1 MNKNHAIAVVGMA
14 GLFPGAL
21 NISCFWHN
29 IVNKIGT
36 TSEIPEDRWKVHSAF
51 MYEKSFMP
59 DKAYSKKACLINNFR
74 FDPAGID
81 IDKNILK
88 ELDPLYQFVLHT
100 GREAFLSC
108 NTKNL
113 DRKKTGVAL
122 AAISLPTD
130 SSSGL
135 ARRVIG
141 RSYRENL
148 SGKSF
153 SSDDMYI
160 STAEALSARVTSLPA
175 AILAAGLGLGG
186 GSFTLDA
193 ACASSIYAVKLA
205 CDELNSHNAD
215 AMLAGGVSR
224 PDCLYT
230 QVGFSQLR
238 ALSPSG
244 RCAPFDQ
251 KADGL
256 VVGEGAGILVLKRLE
271 DAIRDNDTIYGLIG
285 GIGLSNDIGGNLL
298 SPDSEG
304 QVRAMRMAYE
314 SAGWNPWDVDLIECH
329 GTGTL
334 AGDATELASLVE
346 LWGKSGWSEAQC
358 PIGSVKS
365 MIGHLL
371 TGAGAAGMIKTL
383 LAIKNK
389 TLPPSL
395 NFTKAPEKSPIH
407 GSPFRVQTDTG
418 KWERKSENTPFRA
431 AVSAFG
437 FGGINGHLLFEEW
450 LPGKNYPHLKSSGTG
465 RNMARTADEKLTPP
479 VAIVGM
485 DAHFGTF
492 TSLKEFQE
500 GIFNGDSAICKRPE
514 DRWKGCDELANKF
527 LHGRGSWGAYIK
539 KIEFD
544 SGSFH
549 IPPIEIPDILIQ
561 HLLILNVAA
570 KAMKDAGLPAR
581 KIRNRMGVII
591 GADFDYEATN
601 FQLRWELLNSSEGQ
615 KANSE
620 LKAAQDA
627 CSPPLTS
634 SRTLG
639 ALGGIIA
646 SRIAREFR
654 FGGPSFVVSCDSSSG
669 LKAVEIGVRAIR
681 QNEADMM
688 LIGAVDL
695 SGDIRNI
702 IISDRLQCYSK
713 SCRIAPFDVLSE
725 GTLPGEGA
733 AAIILKNF
741 DQAIKDNDR
750 IYAVIDGVGKASAN
764 GHNSCLPLKEAYS
777 LSLERALN
785 DASVSPFSISYFEA
799 HGSGNPSEDTFEI
812 ETLNQLFKNS
822 SARCAIGSVKPNIG
836 NAGSASGLASL
847 IKTCLC
853 LYHEIIPPLVNFS
866 EPAIAIENNLHFP
879 VSPQFW
885 YRNRIDGPR
894 KACISS
900 ISNDGNCMHVVIK
913 GNEYIAPT
921 AVSEKISMERKN
933 PLGQRHF
940 CLFIVDGETKNELM
954 DGINSLSG
962 KIINRNDIIEC
973 AYNWLQHKKPDSKK
987 KYALSIAAGDISY
1000 LQQWIKDAKYIV
1012 ETDIH
1017 KKMNGPGGIYYS
1029 PNPLGQKHKT
1039 AFVFPGSGNHYLG
1052 MGRGTGVYFPDI
1064 LRKMD
1069 ERTER
1074 LQTQIVPECFVP
1086 WRSSWG
1092 KGWENDAS
1100 QKIAASPLNMIFG
1113 QVAYSG
1119 IIAKLL
1125 MSFGIKPSAVIGYS
1139 LGESAGNF
1147 AMNVWPD
1154 YGEMLDRMLKTEL
1167 FTSELAGTYNSAR
1180 KAWNISAS
1188 ENIDWCAAVV
1198 NRPAKNVIK
1207 TLAAFPYVRLLI
1219 VNTPD
1224 ECVIGGVKKQ
1234 VEALVREL
1242 SCEAVYLEGVVTVHC
1257 DAVNPVADKYEELHL
1272 FPVNP
1277 PEGIT
1282 FYSCALGR
1290 SYKITSANAA
1300 SSILKQGIHGFDFTA
1315 TIEQAYKDG
1324 IRIFI
1329 ETGPLSSCTRMID
1342 RILQDRPH
1350 FAASASAKGEDEYI
1364 TFIKFMGSL
1373 IGERIPVD
1381 TDRIYKEF
1389 SPGINVLSE
1398 NKGRGLVLSTGGKAP
1413 APSVMNI
1420 EQDDDKE
1427 PNKTNATEE
1436 NRIAPALDKK
1446 IHKNTGHTATDY
1458 IGLIKSIKNNIESTI
1473 RAHEKYLD
1481 FSNELAKNFAD
1492 TFAFQINL
1500 LEKMTSGS
1508 RSTENKEALFPREM
1522 CMEFA
1527 AGSVAKVLGNEFAEV
1542 DNYRARVRLP
1552 DEPLMLVDRIISIE
1566 GEKCSL
1572 GSGCIVTEHDVLP
1585 GAWYLDGGHAP
1596 VCISVEA
1603 GQADLFLSSYLGIDL
1618 AVKGE
1623 RTYRLLDATVK
1634 FHRGLPE
1641 PGDVIRY
1648 VINIERFVKQ
1658 KETYL
1663 FFFNFEGYIGE
1674 THLISMYNGCA
1685 GFFTEEEVNNSGGI
1699 ILTEKDALPAEGKKP
1714 SDWKELVPF
1723 HAESFD
1729 ENTLDLLRH
1738 GNLSGCFGP
1747 SFEGIKLT
1755 DSLWLPGGRMKL
1767 IDRILSVDSEGG
1779 RFGLGIVRAEAD
1791 IHPDDWFLTCHF
1803 MDDMVMPGTLMYECC
1818 SHALRVFIMRM
1829 GWVTGKSGVYLEPV
1843 AGIESILKCR
1853 GPVTPKTRKVIY
1865 EVEIKEI
1872 GYNPEPYVIADAHI
1886 YADGHRIVFFKDMS
1900 MKMTGISRNEIEYQW
1915 KSKKIITR
1923 RKKALFDHDRILA
1936 FSIGKPSEAFG
1947 DKYKI
1952 FDSERRIARLPGPPY
1967 LFMDRITSV
1976 EPEAWALKPGGWIEA
1991 EYDVPHDAWYF
2002 KANRSP
2008 SMPFAVLLELALQP
2022 CGWLAAYMGSAL
2034 KSSNDLKF
2042 RNLGGNAVQ
2051 HSEVMPDSGTLTMRA
2066 RAKKISGAGDMIIEE
2081 FEMQVLQTGRIIYEG
2096 DTVFGF
2102 FSDEALSKQVGI
2114 REIDKEIYKLSP
2126 EEINTCTSHTFP
2138 DEAPL
2143 SPEDSTIEPSP
2154 LLGMPSKAFRMI
2166 DAIDIFA
2173 EKGGPSGLGYVRG
2186 IKNVNPEEWFFKAH
2200 FFQDPVCP
2208 GSLGIESFLQ
2218 TIKFIAIKRWE
2229 HLAETHRFSP
2239 VTGKSHNWIYRG
2251 QIIPEN
2257 RRVEVETIVTEIR
2270 DEPIPC
2276 IMADGYLKVDG
2287 LYIYKMKNFGI
2298 KLIPGRHSRE
2308 NGSP

>member
-1 MNKNHAIAVVGMA
+1 MNIKSPIAVVGMA
-14 GLFPGAL
+14 GLFPGAMDI
-21 NISCFWHN
+21 NSFWQN
-29 IVNKIGT
+29 IVNKIDT
-36 TSEIPEDRWKVHSAF
+36 TSEIPEDRWKVPSAL
-51 MYEKSFMP
+51 MYEKIFRP
-59 DKAYSKKACLINNFR
+59 DKAYSQKACLINGFR

-81 IDKNILK
+81 IDKNILE
-88 ELDPLYQFVLHT
+88 ELDPLYQFVLHA

-113 DRKKTGVAL
+113 DRKRTGVAL
-122 AAISLPTD
+122 AAIALPTD
-130 SSSGL
+130 SSSEL
-135 ARRVIG
+135 AGKVIG
-141 RSYRENL
+141 RSYSKNL
-148 SGKSF
+148 FGKSF
-153 SSDDMYI
+153 SFDDMHI
-160 STAEALSARVTSLPA
+160 TTAEALSARVTSLPA

-205 CDELNSHNAD
+205 CDDLNSFHAD

-244 RCAPFDQ
+244 CCAPFDE

-271 DAIRDNDTIYGLIG
+271 DAVRDEDKIYGIIK

-304 QVRAMRMAYE
+304 QVRAMKMAYE

-329 GTGTL
+329 GTGTP
-334 AGDATELASLVE
+334 AGDITELTSLTKLWENSE
-346 LWGKSGWSEAQC
+346 LIKGRCS
-358 PIGSVKS
+358 IGSVKS

-383 LAIKNK
+383 LSIRHKI
-389 TLPPSL
+389 LPPSL
-395 NFTKAPEKSPIH
+395 NFTKAPEKSPLND
-407 GSPFRVQTDTG
+407 SPFRVQTDTE
-418 KWERKSENTPFRA
+418 KWERKNENTPLRA

-450 LPGKNYPHLKSSGTG
+450 LPHTYVSHLKSSGT
-465 RNMARTADEKLTPP
+465 RRYQARTSDEKLTTP

-485 DAHFGTF
+485 GAHFGTF
-492 TSLKEFQE
+492 KSLKEFQE
-500 GIFNGDSAICKRPE
+500 GIFNGNSAICKRPE
-514 DRWKGCDELANKF
+514 DRWKGCDELADK
-527 LHGRGSWGAYIK
+527 LLEGRGLWGAYIK
-539 KIEFD
+539 EIDFD
-544 SGSFH
+544 SGAFH

-561 HLLILNVAA
+561 HLLILEVAA

-581 KIRNRMGVII
+581 KIRNRTGVIV

-601 FQLRWELLNSSEGQ
+601 FQLGWDLLNSP
-615 KANSE
+615 
-620 LKAAQDA
+620 LKDVQDA
-627 CSPPLTS
+627 CCSPLTS

-669 LKAVEIGVRAIR
+669 LKALEFGVRAIR

-695 SGDIRNI
+695 SGDLRNI

-713 SCRIAPFDVLSE
+713 SGKVSPFDILSE

-733 AAIILKNF
+733 AAIILKNL
-741 DQAIKDNDR
+741 DRAIKDNDR
-750 IYAVIDGVGKASAN
+750 IYAVIDGIGKACAS
-764 GHNSCLPLKEAYS
+764 GHNSRPPLKEAYS

-785 DASVSPFSISYFEA
+785 NASVSPFSISYFEA
-799 HGSGNPSEDTFEI
+799 HGSGNPSEDTIEI
-812 ETLNQLFKNS
+812 EALNQLFKNS
-822 SARCAIGSVKPNIG
+822 SAKCAVGSVKPNIG

-847 IKTCLC
+847 IKACLC
-853 LYHEIIPPLVNFS
+853 LYHEIIPPLVNFT

-894 KACISS
+894 IACISS
-900 ISNDGNCMHVVIK
+900 MTNDGNCMHVVIK
-913 GNEYIAPT
+913 SHEYTEPDD
-921 AVSEKISMERKN
+921 VSEIISVERKN
-933 PLGQRHF
+933 PLGQRNF
-940 CLFIVDGETKNELM
+940 GLFIIDGNTKNELM
-954 DGINSLSG
+954 DGIDSLSG
-962 KIINRNDIIEC
+962 KIINKKDINEC
-973 AYNWLQHKKPDSKK
+973 AFNWLQHTKPDSSKK
-987 KYALSIAAGDISY
+987 FALSIAAGDILH
-1000 LQQWIKDAKYIV
+1000 LQQWINDAKYIV
-1012 ETDIH
+1012 ETETH

-1069 ERTER
+1069 ASTEK
-1074 LQTQIVPECFVP
+1074 LKTQLVPECFVP
-1086 WRSSWG
+1086 WRSSWE
-1092 KGWENDAS
+1092 KGWENDAGH
-1100 QKIAASPLNMIFG
+1100 KIAASPLNMIFG

-1125 MSFGIKPSAVIGYS
+1125 INFGIKPSAVIGYS

-1154 YGEMLDRMLKTEL
+1154 YGEMLDRMLKTDL
-1167 FTSELAGTYNSAR
+1167 FTSELAGTCNAIR
-1180 KAWNISAS
+1180 KAWKIAS
-1188 ENIDWCAAVV
+1188 GENIDWCAAVV

-1207 TLAAFPYVRLLI
+1207 AIAAFPYVRLLI

-1224 ECVIGGVKKQ
+1224 ECVIGGMKKQ
-1234 VEALVREL
+1234 VEALVTEL
-1242 SCEAVYLEGVVTVHC
+1242 SCEAVFLDGVVTVHC
-1257 DAVNPVADKYEELHL
+1257 DAVKPVADKYEELHL

-1290 SYKITSANAA
+1290 SYEMTSENAA
-1300 SSILKQGIHGFDFTA
+1300 SSILKQAIQGFDFTA

-1324 IRIFI
+1324 ICIFI

-1350 FAASASAKGEDEYI
+1350 FAASASAKGEDEYV

-1389 SPGINVLSE
+1389 SPVINVLSE
-1398 NKGRGLVLSTGGKAP
+1398 NKGRRLILPTGGKAP
-1413 APSVMNI
+1413 APSLINKKK
-1420 EQDDDKE
+1420 DDYKKL
-1427 PNKTNATEE
+1427 NKTNASKE
-1436 NRIAPALDKK
+1436 NRIPPALNNK
-1446 IHKNTGHTATDY
+1446 IYKETGHTATDY
-1458 IGLIKSIKNNIESTI
+1458 IGLIKSIKNNIESTTK
-1473 RAHEKYLD
+1473 AHEKYLD
-1481 FSNELAKNFAD
+1481 FSNELANNFAD
-1492 TFAFQINL
+1492 TFTFQINL
-1500 LEKMTSGS
+1500 LEKMNSGN
-1508 RSTENKEALFPREM
+1508 RLREKKEALFPRDM

-1527 AGSVAKVLGNEFAEV
+1527 TGSAAKVLGNEFAAV

-1572 GSGCIVTEHDVLP
+1572 GSGRIVTEHDVLP

-1603 GQADLFLSSYLGIDL
+1603 GQADLFLCSYLGIDL

-1634 FHRGLPE
+1634 FHRGLPQ
-1641 PGDVIRY
+1641 PGEVIRY

-1674 THLISMYNGCA
+1674 THLISMHDGCA

-1699 ILTEKDALPAEGKKP
+1699 ILTEKDTLPAEGKKP
-1714 SDWKELVPF
+1714 SDWKELAPF

-1729 ENTLDLLRH
+1729 EDTLELLRH

-1767 IDRILSVDSEGG
+1767 IDRILSIDSEGG
-1779 RFGLGIVRAEAD
+1779 RFGLGIIRAEAD

-1803 MDDMVMPGTLMYECC
+1803 
-1818 SHALRVFIMRM
+1818 
-1829 GWVTGKSGVYLEPV
+1829 
-1843 AGIESILKCR
+1843 
-1853 GPVTPKTRKVIY
+1853 
-1865 EVEIKEI
+1865 
-1872 GYNPEPYVIADAHI
+1872 
-1886 YADGHRIVFFKDMS
+1886 
-1900 MKMTGISRNEIEYQW
+1900 KMTW
-1915 KSKKIITR
+1915 
-1923 RKKALFDHDRILA
+1923 
-1936 FSIGKPSEAFG
+1936 
-1947 DKYKI
+1947 
-1952 FDSERRIARLPGPPY
+1952 
-1967 LFMDRITSV
+1967 
-1976 EPEAWALKPGGWIEA
+1976 
-1991 EYDVPHDAWYF
+1991 
-2002 KANRSP
+2002 
-2008 SMPFAVLLELALQP
+2008 
-2022 CGWLAAYMGSAL
+2022 
-2034 KSSNDLKF
+2034 
-2042 RNLGGNAVQ
+2042 
-2051 HSEVMPDSGTLTMRA
+2051 
-2066 RAKKISGAGDMIIEE
+2066 
-2081 FEMQVLQTGRIIYEG
+2081 
-2096 DTVFGF
+2096 
-2102 FSDEALSKQVGI
+2102 
-2114 REIDKEIYKLSP
+2114 
-2126 EEINTCTSHTFP
+2126 
-2138 DEAPL
+2138 
-2143 SPEDSTIEPSP
+2143 
-2154 LLGMPSKAFRMI
+2154 
-2166 DAIDIFA
+2166 
-2173 EKGGPSGLGYVRG
+2173 
-2186 IKNVNPEEWFFKAH
+2186 
-2200 FFQDPVCP
+2200 
-2208 GSLGIESFLQ
+2208 
-2218 TIKFIAIKRWE
+2218 
-2229 HLAETHRFSP
+2229 
-2239 VTGKSHNWIYRG
+2239 
-2251 QIIPEN
+2251 
-2257 RRVEVETIVTEIR
+2257 
-2270 DEPIPC
+2270 
-2276 IMADGYLKVDG
+2276 
-2287 LYIYKMKNFGI
+2287 
-2298 KLIPGRHSRE
+2298 
-2308 NGSP
+2308 

>member
-1 MNKNHAIAVVGMA
+1 MNIKSPIAVVGMA
-14 GLFPGAL
+14 GLFPGAMDL
-21 NISCFWHN
+21 DSFWYN
-29 IVNKIGT
+29 IVNKIGFT
-36 TSEIPEDRWKVHSAF
+36 TEIPEERLKVPFPF
-51 MYEKSFMP
+51 MYEEKFRP
-59 DKAYSKKACLINNFR
+59 DKAYSKKACLINGFR
-74 FDPAGID
+74 FDPAGIN
-81 IDKNILK
+81 IDENILN
-88 ELDPLYQFVLHT
+88 ELDPLYQFVLHV

-113 DRKKTGVAL
+113 DRKRMGVAL
-122 AAISLPTD
+122 AAIALPTD
-130 SSSGL
+130 SSTEL
-135 ARRVIG
+135 ARKVIG
-141 RSYRENL
+141 QSHRKNLFGQSLSYYNMHIMR
-148 SGKSF
+148 
-153 SSDDMYI
+153 
-160 STAEALSARVTSLPA
+160 AEALSARVTSLPA

-205 CDELNSHNAD
+205 CDELNSFQAD

-244 RCAPFDQ
+244 RCAPFDE

-271 DAIRDNDTIYGLIG
+271 DAVRDCDTIYGLIR

-304 QVRAMRMAYE
+304 QIRAMKMAYD

-329 GTGTL
+329 GTGTP
-334 AGDATELASLVE
+334 AGDITELNSLSR
-346 LWGKSGWSEAQC
+346 LWGNSEWIKGQC
-358 PIGSVKS
+358 SIGSVKS

-383 LAIKNK
+383 LAIKHK

-395 NFTKAPEKSPIH
+395 NFTKAPEKSPLH
-407 GSPFRVQTDTG
+407 CSPFRVQTDTE
-418 KWERKSENTPFRA
+418 KWKRKDEHTPLRA

-437 FGGINGHLLFEEW
+437 FGGVNGHLIFEEW
-450 LPGKNYPHLKSSGTG
+450 IPCEDHRHLKYPATRRCPTRAS
-465 RNMARTADEKLTPP
+465 DEKLTAP

-485 DAHFGTF
+485 NAHFGTF
-492 TSLKEFQE
+492 KSLKEFQE
-500 GIFNGDSAICKRPE
+500 GIFNGNSAICKRPE
-514 DRWKGCDELANKF
+514 DRWKGCDELANK
-527 LHGRGSWGAYIK
+527 LLDGRGSWGAYIK
-539 KIEFD
+539 EIDFD
-544 SGSFH
+544 TGSFH

-561 HLLILNVAA
+561 HLLILDVAA
-570 KAMKDAGLPAR
+570 KAMKDAGLPIR
-581 KIRNRMGVII
+581 KIRNRTGVII

-601 FQLRWELLNSSEGQ
+601 FHLRWDLLNSS
-615 KANSE
+615 
-620 LKAAQDA
+620 LKDVQDA
-627 CSPPLTS
+627 YYSPLTS

-654 FGGPSFVVSCDSSSG
+654 FGGPSFVVSCDSASG

-681 QNEADMM
+681 HKEADMM

-702 IISDRLQCYSK
+702 IISNRLECYSK
-713 SCRIAPFDVLSE
+713 RGKVAPFDVLSE

-733 AAIILKNF
+733 AAIILK
-741 DQAIKDNDR
+741 DLDRAIKDNDR
-750 IYAVIDGVGKASAN
+750 IYAVIDGIGKACAN
-764 GHNSCLPLKEAYS
+764 RHNSRSALKEAYS

-799 HGSGNPSEDTFEI
+799 HGSGNPPEDNIEM

-822 SARCAIGSVKPNIG
+822 SAKCAVGSVKPNIG
-836 NAGSASGLASL
+836 NPGSASGLASL
-847 IKTCLC
+847 IKTSLC
-853 LYHEIIPPLVNFS
+853 LYHEIIPPLVNFT
-866 EPAIAIENNLHFP
+866 EPAITVENNLHFP

-894 KACISS
+894 IACTSS
-900 ISNDGNCMHVVIK
+900 MTNDGNCMHVVIK
-913 GNEYIAPT
+913 GYEYPESDT
-921 AVSEKISMERKN
+921 VSEIISVERRT
-933 PLGQRHF
+933 PLGQRNF
-940 CLFIVDGETKNELM
+940 GLFIIDGNTKNELK
-954 DGINSLSG
+954 DGIDSLSG
-962 KIINRNDIIEC
+962 KIINAKDINEC
-973 AYNWLQHKKPDSKK
+973 ASNWYQHNKPDSSKK
-987 KYALSIAAGDISY
+987 FALSIAAGDIHH

-1012 ETDIH
+1012 ETDTH

-1029 PNPLGQKHKT
+1029 PDPLGKKYKT
-1039 AFVFPGSGNHYLG
+1039 AFIFPGSGNHYLG
-1052 MGRGTGVYFPDI
+1052 MGRGTGIYFPDI

-1069 ERTER
+1069 ADTEK
-1074 LQTQIVPECFVP
+1074 LKTQLVPEYFVP
-1086 WRSSWG
+1086 WRRSWR
-1092 KGWENDAS
+1092 KGWEDEAS

-1125 MSFGIKPSAVIGYS
+1125 VDFGVKPSAVIGYS

-1147 AMNVWPD
+1147 AMNVWPN
-1154 YGEMLDRMLKTEL
+1154 YGEMLERMLKTDL
-1167 FTSELAGTYNSAR
+1167 FTSELAGTCNAVR
-1180 KAWNISAS
+1180 TAWNIAS
-1188 ENIDWCAAVV
+1188 GEDIDWCAAVV
-1198 NRPAKNVIK
+1198 NRPAGNVNEA
-1207 TLAAFPYVRLLI
+1207 LAAFPYVRLLI
-1219 VNTPD
+1219 INTPD
-1224 ECVIGGVKKQ
+1224 ECVIGGMKKQ
-1234 VEALVREL
+1234 VDALIRKL
-1242 SCEAVYLEGVVTVHC
+1242 SCEAVFLEGVVTVHC
-1257 DAVNPVADKYEELHL
+1257 DAVNPVADKYKELHL
-1272 FPVNP
+1272 FPVNQ

-1290 SYKITSANAA
+1290 SYEMNSANVA
-1300 SSILKQGIHGFDFTA
+1300 SSILKQAIQGFDFTA
-1315 TIEQAYKDG
+1315 TVEQAYKDG

-1329 ETGPLSSCTRMID
+1329 ETGPLSSCTRMIG

-1350 FAASASAKGEDEYI
+1350 FAASASVKGEDEYV
-1364 TFIKFMGSL
+1364 TFIKFMGSM

-1389 SPGINVLSE
+1389 SPVINVLSE
-1398 NKGRGLVLSTGGKAP
+1398 NKGRRIVLPTGGKAP
-1413 APSVMNI
+1413 AFSMINI
-1420 EQDDDKE
+1420 QTDDYKE
-1427 PNKTNATEE
+1427 PDNTNESEE
-1436 NRIAPALDKK
+1436 TAIIPSFNEK
-1446 IHKNTGHTATDY
+1446 IYKVNGHTATDY
-1458 IGLIKSIKNNIESTI
+1458 IELVKSIKSNIESTTK
-1473 RAHEKYLD
+1473 AHDKYLD

-1492 TFAFQINL
+1492 TFSFQINL
-1500 LEKMTSGS
+1500 LEKMTSDNRLS
-1508 RSTENKEALFPREM
+1508 VKKEALFSRNM

-1527 AGSVAKVLGNEFAEV
+1527 TGSVAKVLGPEFAIV
-1542 DNYRARVRLP
+1542 DTYRARVRLP
-1552 DEPLMLVDRIISIE
+1552 DEPLMLVDRIISVD
-1566 GEKCSL
+1566 GEKSSL
-1572 GSGCIVTEHDVLP
+1572 GSGKIVTEHDVLP
-1585 GAWYLDGGHAP
+1585 GAWYLDGNRVP

-1603 GQADLFLSSYLGIDL
+1603 GQADLFLCSYLGIDL

-1634 FHRGLPE
+1634 FNRGLPQ
-1641 PGDVIRY
+1641 PGEIIRY

-1674 THLISMYNGCA
+1674 THLISMHDGCA

-1699 ILTEKDALPAEGKKP
+1699 ILTEKDALPVEGKKP

-1723 HAESFD
+1723 HTESFD
-1729 ENTLDLLRH
+1729 ENRLDLLRH
-1738 GNLSGCFGP
+1738 GNLSGCFGQ

-1767 IDRILSVDSEGG
+1767 IDRILCMDPGDG
-1779 RFGLGIVRAEAD
+1779 RFGLGIIKAEAD

-1803 MDDMVMPGTLMYECC
+1803 KDDMVMPGTLMYECC

-1829 GWVTGKSGVYLEPV
+1829 GWVTEKPGVHFEPV
-1843 AGIESILKCR
+1843 AGVESILKCR

-1865 EVEIKEI
+1865 EVEVKEI
-1872 GYNPEPYVIADAHI
+1872 GYNPEPYVIADAYI
-1886 YADGHRIVFFKDMS
+1886 YADGHRIVFFKEMS
-1900 MKMTGISRNEIEYQW
+1900 MKMTGISRDEIESQW
-1915 KSKKIITR
+1915 KSKNVIV
-1923 RKKALFDHDRILA
+1923 KKKKTLFDRERILS

-1952 FDSERRIARLPGPPY
+1952 FDSGRRIARLPGPPY
-1967 LFMDRITSV
+1967 LFMDRITSIEH
-1976 EPEAWALKPGGWIEA
+1976 EPWALKPGGWIEA
-1991 EYDVPHDAWYF
+1991 EYDVPNDAWYF

-2042 RNLGGNAVQ
+2042 RNLGGNAVL
-2051 HSEVMPDSGTLTMRA
+2051 HSEIRPDSGTVTMRA

-2081 FEMQVLQTGRIIYEG
+2081 FDMQVLQEDRIIYEG

-2114 REIDKEIYKLSP
+2114 RDIDKEIYKLLP
-2126 EEINTCTSHTFP
+2126 KEITTGTSHIFP

-2143 SPEDSTIEPSP
+2143 TPDDDAFDNIFQMR
-2154 LLGMPSKAFRMI
+2154 MPSKALRMI
-2166 DAIDIFA
+2166 DSAAYF
-2173 EKGGPSGLGYVRG
+2173 ENGGPNGLGYVHG
-2186 IKNVNPEEWFFKAH
+2186 EKKIDPSEWFFDAH
-2200 FFQDPVCP
+2200 FYQDPVCP

-2218 TIKFIAIKRWE
+2218 TVKFVAMRRWK
-2229 HLAETHRFSP
+2229 HLVKSHRFALL
-2239 VTGKSHNWIYRG
+2239 TGLPHNWLYRG
-2251 QIIPEN
+2251 QIIREN
-2257 RRVEVETIVTEIR
+2257 TKIEVETYITEIG
-2270 DEPIPC
+2270 DEPFPYIK
-2276 IMADGYLKVDG
+2276 ADGYLKVDG

-2298 KLIPGRHSRE
+2298 KLIPSRHSRE
-2308 NGSP
+2308 NGSPEFGV

>member
-1 MNKNHAIAVVGMA
+1 MNNKTPIAVVGMA
-14 GLFPGAL
+14 GLFPGAFDV
-21 NISCFWHN
+21 NSFWHN
-29 IVNKIGT
+29 IVNKIDT
-36 TSEIPEDRWKVHSAF
+36 TSEIPEDRWKVPSAF
-51 MYEKSFMP
+51 MYEKNFRQ
-59 DKAYSKKACLINNFR
+59 DKTYSKRACLINDFR
-74 FDPAGID
+74 FDPTGID
-81 IDKNILK
+81 IDKNILE
-88 ELDPLYQFVLHT
+88 ELDPLYQFVLHA
-100 GREAFLSC
+100 GREAFLCC

-122 AAISLPTD
+122 AAIALPTD

-135 ARRVIG
+135 ARKVIG
-141 RSYRENL
+141 RSYSKYL
-148 SGKSF
+148 FGKSF
-153 SSDDMYI
+153 SPDNMHI
-160 STAEALSARVTSLPA
+160 TTAEALSARVTSLPA

-205 CDELNSHNAD
+205 CDELNSYHAD
-215 AMLAGGVSR
+215 TMLAGGVSR

-244 RCAPFDQ
+244 RCAPFDE

-256 VVGEGAGILVLKRLE
+256 VVGEGAGILVLKRFE

-304 QVRAMRMAYE
+304 QVRAMKIAYE

-329 GTGTL
+329 GTGTP
-334 AGDATELASLVE
+334 AGDITELTSLTK
-346 LWGKSGWSEAQC
+346 LWGNSGWTKGQC
-358 PIGSVKS
+358 SIGSVKS

-383 LAIKNK
+383 LAIKHK

-395 NFTKAPEKSPIH
+395 NFTKAPEKSPLH
-407 GSPFRVQTDTG
+407 DSPFRVQTDTE
-418 KWERKSENTPFRA
+418 KWERKSEKTPLRA

-450 LPGKNYPHLKSSGTG
+450 LPDVHDPHLKPSGTG
-465 RNMARTADEKLTPP
+465 RYPAKESDEKLTAP

-492 TSLKEFQE
+492 KSLKEFQE
-500 GIFNGDSAICKRPE
+500 GIFNGNSAICKRPE
-514 DRWKGCDELANKF
+514 DRWKGCDELANK
-527 LHGRGSWGAYIK
+527 LLEGRGSWGAYIK
-539 KIEFD
+539 EIDFN
-544 SGSFH
+544 SGAFH

-561 HLLILNVAA
+561 HLLMLEVAS
-570 KAMKDAGLPAR
+570 KAMNDAGLPAR
-581 KIRNRMGVII
+581 EIRNRMGVII

-601 FQLRWELLNSSEGQ
+601 FQLRWDLLNSS
-615 KANSE
+615 
-620 LKAAQDA
+620 LKSFQDA

-669 LKAVEIGVRAIR
+669 LKALEIGVRAIR

-702 IISDRLQCYSK
+702 IISDGLQCYSK
-713 SCRIAPFDVLSE
+713 SCKVAPFDSLSG

-733 AAIILKNF
+733 AAIILKNL
-741 DQAIKDNDR
+741 DRAIKDNDR
-750 IYAVIDGVGKASAN
+750 IYAVINGVGKAGASE
-764 GHNSCLPLKEAYS
+764 HNAHLPLKEAYS

-799 HGSGNPSEDTFEI
+799 HGSGNPSEDTIEI
-812 ETLNQLFKNS
+812 ETLNKLFKNS
-822 SARCAIGSVKPNIG
+822 PAGCAIGSVKPNIG

-847 IKTCLC
+847 IKTSLC
-853 LYHEIIPPLVNFS
+853 LYHEIIPPLVNFT
-866 EPAIAIENNLHFP
+866 EPIAIMENNLHIP

-885 YRNRIDGPR
+885 YRNKIDGPR
-894 KACISS
+894 MACISS
-900 ISNDGNCMHVVIK
+900 VAKDGNCMHVVIK
-913 GNEYIAPT
+913 GHEYPLPNAI
-921 AVSEKISMERKN
+921 SEKISIERKN
-933 PLGQRHF
+933 PLGQRNF
-940 CLFIVDGETKNELM
+940 GLFIIDGNTKNELIEGV
-954 DGINSLSG
+954 DSLSG
-962 KIINRNDIIEC
+962 KIINTSDINEC
-973 AYNWLQHKKPDSKK
+973 VFNWMRHKKPDSSK
-987 KYALSIAAGDISY
+987 KYALSIAAGNVSH
-1000 LQQWIKDAKYIV
+1000 LQQWIKDAKYII
-1012 ETDIH
+1012 ETDTH

-1029 PNPLGQKHKT
+1029 PNPLGQQNKT

-1069 ERTER
+1069 SMTER
-1074 LQTQIVPECFVP
+1074 LKTQIVPECFVP
-1086 WRSSWG
+1086 WRSSWE
-1092 KGWENDAS
+1092 KGWEIDAN
-1100 QKIAASPLNMIFG
+1100 QKIAANPLNMIFG

-1119 IIAKLL
+1119 IITKLL
-1125 MSFGIKPSAVIGYS
+1125 INFGVKPSAVIGYS

-1154 YGEMLDRMLKTEL
+1154 YGEMLDRMLKTDL
-1167 FTSELAGTYNSAR
+1167 FTSKLAGTCNAAGN
-1180 KAWNISAS
+1180 AWNIPSG
-1188 ENIDWCAAVV
+1188 EKVDWCAAVV
-1198 NRPAKNVIK
+1198 NRPAKNVIDA
-1207 TLAAFPYVRLLI
+1207 LAAFPYVRLLI

-1224 ECVIGGVKKQ
+1224 ESVIGGMKKQ
-1234 VEALVREL
+1234 VEALIRSL
-1242 SCEAVYLEGVVTVHC
+1242 SCEAVFLEGVVTVHC
-1257 DAVNPVADKYEELHL
+1257 DAVNPVADEYEELHL

-1290 SYKITSANAA
+1290 SYEMTGANAA
-1300 SSILKQGIHGFDFTA
+1300 SSILKQAIYGFDFTA

-1342 RILQDRPH
+1342 RILQERPH
-1350 FAASASAKGEDEYI
+1350 FAASASVRGEDEYV
-1364 TFIKFMGSL
+1364 TFMKFIGSL

-1381 TDRIYKEF
+1381 TDRLYEEF
-1389 SPGINVLSE
+1389 SPGINVLPE
-1398 NKGRGLVLSTGGKAP
+1398 NKGRRMVLRTGGRAP
-1413 APSVMNI
+1413 ASSTINI
-1420 EQDDDKE
+1420 KTDDYKE
-1427 PNKTNATEE
+1427 PDNTNESEE
-1436 NRIAPALDKK
+1436 TAIIPSFNKK
-1446 IHKNTGHTATDY
+1446 IYKVNGRTATDY
-1458 IGLIKSIKNNIESTI
+1458 IALIKSIKSNIESTTK
-1473 RAHEKYLD
+1473 AHEKYLD
-1481 FSNELAKNFAD
+1481 FSNEQAKNFAD
-1492 TFAFQINL
+1492 AFAFQINL
-1500 LEKMTSGS
+1500 LEKMTSDNKLS
-1508 RSTENKEALFPREM
+1508 VKKEALFSRDM

-1527 AGSVAKVLGNEFAEV
+1527 TGSVAKVLGPEFAIV
-1542 DNYRARVRLP
+1542 DTYRARVRLP
-1552 DEPLMLVDRIISIE
+1552 DEPLMLVDRIISVD
-1566 GEKCSL
+1566 GEKSSL
-1572 GSGCIVTEHDVLP
+1572 GSGKIITEHDVLP
-1585 GAWYLDGGHAP
+1585 GVWYLDGNRAP

-1603 GQADLFLSSYLGIDL
+1603 GQADLFLCSYLGIDL

-1648 VINIERFVKQ
+1648 VINIEKFVKQ

-1663 FFFNFEGYIGE
+1663 FFFNFEGYIGKSR
-1674 THLISMYNGCA
+1674 LISMHSGCA

-1699 ILTEKDALPAEGKKP
+1699 ILTEKDTLPAEGKKP
-1714 SDWKELVPF
+1714 CDWKELVPF

-1729 ENTLDLLRH
+1729 ENALELLRR
-1738 GNLSGCFGP
+1738 GNLSGCFGD

-1767 IDRILSVDSEGG
+1767 IDRVLSIDPGGG
-1779 RFGLGIVRAEAD
+1779 RFGLGMIRAEAD

-1803 MDDMVMPGTLMYECC
+1803 KDDMVMPGTLMYECC

-1829 GWVTGKSGVYLEPV
+1829 GWVTEKSGVYLEPV
-1843 AGIESILKCR
+1843 AGVESVLKCR
-1853 GPVTPKTRKVIY
+1853 GPVTPKTRKALY

-1872 GYNPEPYVIADAHI
+1872 GYNPEPYVIANAYI

-1900 MKMTGISRNEIEYQW
+1900 MKMTGISRDEIESQW
-1915 KSKKIITR
+1915 KSKKIIAKK
-1923 RKKALFDHDRILA
+1923 KKALFDRERILA

-1947 DKYKI
+1947 DKYKV
-1952 FDSERRIARLPGPPY
+1952 FDSKRRIARLPGPPY
-1967 LFMDRITSV
+1967 LFIDRITSI
-1976 EPEAWALKPGGWIEA
+1976 EHEAWALKPGGWIEA
-1991 EYDVPHDAWYF
+1991 EYNIPPDAWYF
-2002 KANRSP
+2002 KANRSQ

-2034 KSSNDLKF
+2034 KSSIDLKF

-2051 HSEVMPDSGTLTMRA
+2051 HSEVLPDSETLTMRA

-2081 FEMQVLQTGRIIYEG
+2081 FEMQVLQAGRIIYEG

-2114 REIDKEIYKLSP
+2114 RDIDKEIYKPSP
-2126 EEINTCTSHTFP
+2126 EEINTGISHTFP

-2143 SPEDSTIEPSP
+2143 SPDDKAVDPSP
-2154 LLGMPSKAFRMI
+2154 LLGMPAKALRMI

-2173 EKGGPSGLGYVRG
+2173 ENGGPFGLGYVRG
-2186 IKNVNPEEWFFKAH
+2186 IKIVNPSEWFFKAH

-2218 TIKFIAIKRWE
+2218 TIKFIAIKRWG
-2229 HLAETHRFSP
+2229 HLVETHRFSP

-2257 RRVEVETIVTEIR
+2257 RKVEVETIVTEIR
-2270 DEPIPC
+2270 DEPLPC

-2298 KLIPGRHSRE
+2298 KLIPSRHSRE
-2308 NGSP
+2308 NGSPEFGV